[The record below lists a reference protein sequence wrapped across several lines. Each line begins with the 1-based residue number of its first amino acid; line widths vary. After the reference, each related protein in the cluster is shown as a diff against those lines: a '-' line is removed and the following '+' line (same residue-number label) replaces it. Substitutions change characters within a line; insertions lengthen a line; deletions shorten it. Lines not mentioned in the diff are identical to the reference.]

1 MGPFSDRMII
11 AAIGLTLMIMG
22 VELFLGWPLP
32 QDVFK
37 DIANLGIILLI
48 VGFAIAIAMVFVEP
62 KK

>member
-22 VELFLGWPLP
+22 VELFLGWSVP